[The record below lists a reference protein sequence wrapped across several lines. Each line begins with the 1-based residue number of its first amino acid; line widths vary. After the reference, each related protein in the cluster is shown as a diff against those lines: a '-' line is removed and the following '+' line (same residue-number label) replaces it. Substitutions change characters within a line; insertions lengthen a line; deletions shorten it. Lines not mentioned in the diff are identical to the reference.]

1 MSFSQRVLDL
11 MQSKNI
17 PKSRLAREAGIPY
30 TTLDSML
37 KRDSDGARLELLF
50 RIASILEVSVEELVF
65 GTQKDP
71 SLPPANEEERAL
83 IRQYRALDAR
93 GKQTV
98 LRLARLEAE
107 SLTEASAP
115 HHKIRRVPVYD
126 APAAAGAA
134 LPLLSEDFSLS
145 QQSDIPERASF
156 GIKIS
161 GDSMEPLIADASMV
175 WVEKKPSLEDGE
187 IGIFLLNGE
196 SLCKKLS
203 LSGGRCRLLSVN
215 PAYAPISVLDT
226 DELKVVGKVLLHGRR
241 SDLESANQ

>member
-1 MSFSQRVLDL
+1 MSFSQRVLEL

-37 KRDSDGARLELLF
+37 KRDSDGARMETVF
-50 RIASILEVSVEELVF
+50 RIAAILEVSVEELVF
-65 GTQKDP
+65 GTKEE
-71 SLPPANEEERAL
+71 STPPPVNEEERAL

-98 LRLARLEAE
+98 LRMARLEAE
-107 SLTEASAP
+107 ALSEAAP
-115 HHKIRRVPVYD
+115 SHSHKIRRVPVYD

-145 QQSDIPERASF
+145 HQSDIPERAHF

-161 GDSMEPLIADASMV
+161 GDSMEPVIADASVV
-175 WVEKKPSLEDGE
+175 WVEKKDSLNDGE

-203 LSGGRCRLLSVN
+203 LAGGRCRLLSLN
-215 PAYAPISVLDT
+215 PAYSPIPILDS
-226 DELKVVGKVLLHGRR
+226 DELKVVGKVLLH
-241 SDLESANQ
+241 

>member
-1 MSFSQRVLDL
+1 MSFSRRVLEL
-11 MQSKNI
+11 IRQKNI

-37 KRDSDGARLELLF
+37 KRDSDGARLEMIF
-50 RIASILEVSVEELVF
+50 RIAAALEVSVEELVF
-65 GTQKDP
+65 GEKSAERLP
-71 SLPPANEEERAL
+71 SVSEEERSL
-83 IRQYRALDAR
+83 LRHYRRLDPR

-107 SLTEASAP
+107 ASEDSAEP
-115 HHKIRRVPVYD
+115 SRRKIRRIPVYD

-145 QQSDIPERASF
+145 EQSDIPDRADF

-161 GDSMEPLIADASMV
+161 GDSMEPLIHDSSVV
-175 WVEKKPSLEDGE
+175 WVQKAESLFDRE

-196 SLCKKLS
+196 SLCKRLS
-203 LSGGRCRLLSVN
+203 LTENGCRLLSVN
-215 PAYAPISVLDT
+215 PAYAPIPVLESD
-226 DELKVVGKVLLHGRR
+226 DLKVVGRVLL
-241 SDLESANQ
+241 Q

>member
-1 MSFSQRVLDL
+1 MSFSQRVLAL
-11 MQSKNI
+11 MQTKNI

-37 KRDSDGARLELLF
+37 KRDSDGARIETVF

-65 GTQKDP
+65 GTKQEGAI
-71 SLPPANEEERAL
+71 PPANEEERSL
-83 IRQYRALDAR
+83 LCQYRRLDSR

-98 LRLARLEAE
+98 LRLATLEAE
-107 SLTEASAP
+107 ALANMNGTAP
-115 HHKIRRVPVYD
+115 RKIRRIPVYD

-134 LPLLSEDFSLS
+134 LPLLTEDFSLS
-145 QQSDIPERASF
+145 HQSNIPERADF

-161 GDSMEPLIADASMV
+161 GDSMEPLIADASVV
-175 WVEKKPSLEDGE
+175 WVEKRQSLEDGE

-215 PAYAPISVLDT
+215 PAYSPIPVLDS
-226 DELKVVGKVLLHGRR
+226 DELKVVGKVLPG
-241 SDLESANQ
+241 